1 MRVADKISTN
11 RAKEGGDLGWQIAA
25 WFNLKSNIYNLQ
37 SKNPASVAGERG
49 FLLTAGLQTLL
60 QALTYP
66 SRKSELAG

>member
-49 FLLTAGLQTLL
+49 FFSAELKTLL
-60 QALTYP
+60 QTPIYP
-66 SRKSELAG
+66 SRKSAQAG